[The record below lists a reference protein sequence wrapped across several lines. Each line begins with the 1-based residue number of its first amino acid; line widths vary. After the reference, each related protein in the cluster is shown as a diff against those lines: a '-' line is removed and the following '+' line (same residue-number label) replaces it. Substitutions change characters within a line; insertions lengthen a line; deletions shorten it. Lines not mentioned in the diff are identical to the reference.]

1 MTFQLPTSRAE
12 AEDLDR
18 HDPLAAAARQFE
30 LPEGVIYLVGHS
42 LGPPTRTAK
51 AKLAAA
57 QTAWSNDLV
66 RSWNSAGWIDLAE
79 RTGDRIAALIGA
91 GKGEVV
97 VTDSVSVNLF
107 KLAAAALP
115 LARKYVL
122 FVEEDEFPTDQYIVA
137 GLGALSSAEVR
148 VLPPNETGAA
158 LSAGGVFIRSVVNY
172 RSGEV
177 AGIAALETE
186 ARRHGALIIWDLSHA
201 TGILDMTLGASGAL
215 LATGCT
221 YKYLNGGPGS
231 PAFVYAARSI
241 ASKLNSPLPG
251 WMGHA
256 APFAFEGAYKPKDGA
271 ARFASGTPPILSLTA
286 LDGTLDVF
294 DGQALPEL
302 QSKARQLGAIA
313 IARAKTLGLEVLS
326 PQDDA
331 KRGGHVSL
339 RIAEGYPVVQAL
351 AARGV
356 LADFRAP
363 DTVRF
368 GFSPLFLRYEQ
379 VWDAMDALADILA
392 TRSWDQPQFH
402 ARAKVT

>member
-1 MTFQLPTSRAE
+1 MTFKLPTSRAE
-12 AEDLDR
+12 AEEIDR
-18 HDPLAAAARQFE
+18 RDPLAAAAGQFA
-30 LPEGVIYLVGHS
+30 LPDGVIYLVGHS
-42 LGPPTRTAK
+42 LGPPTRTAQ
-51 AKLAAA
+51 AKLATA
-57 QTAWSNDLV
+57 QASWSNDLV

-122 FVEEDEFPTDQYIVA
+122 FIEEDEFPTDQYIVA

-148 VLPPNETGAA
+148 VLRSNETAAA

-177 AGIAALETE
+177 ADIGALETE

-201 TGILDMTLGASGAL
+201 TGILDLTLGANGAL

-231 PAFVYAARSI
+231 PAFVYAERSI
-241 ASKLNSPLPG
+241 APKLTSPLPG

-256 APFAFEGAYKPKDGA
+256 APFAFEGTYKPKDGV
-271 ARFASGTPPILSLTA
+271 ARFASGTPPILSLAA
-286 LDGTLDVF
+286 LDGALDAF
-294 DGQALPEL
+294 DGIELLAL
-302 QSKARQLGAIA
+302 QSKARQLGAVA
-313 IARAKTLGLEVLS
+313 IERAKALGLVVQS
-326 PQDDA
+326 PDDDA
-331 KRGGHVSL
+331 TRGGHVSV
-339 RIAEGYPVVQAL
+339 RITEGYPVVQAL
-351 AARGV
+351 AARGI